1 MKAKNDYPDT
11 GIPKQEVG
19 SKVDAVE
26 KISLA
31 DEATAIDF
39 FGVVK
44 ERLLSV
50 NKWAEFAGTNMSTF
64 QLTDAFGNQVNRAAE
79 EGDYLKIDIPGPGT
93 ALGKG
98 YDWVKIEEFK
108 TESKP
113 DMDMIT
119 MRVRPAENPLSKN
132 TETAHFLTEQASSTF
147 QVKRV
152 GKHIYAEEHGRNEQ
166 ANTYTSDTLDNLRNM
181 VVGWAA
187 MLGFSYPQWKALVK
201 GLIRFPG
208 EKKKHK

>member
-1 MKAKNDYPDT
+1 MKTKNDYPDKR
-11 GIPKQEVG
+11 IPEQEVG

-26 KISLA
+26 KLSLA

-39 FGVVK
+39 FRVVK

-64 QLTDAFGNQVNRAAE
+64 QLTDASGNLVNRAAK

-98 YDWVKIEEFK
+98 YDWVKIEEIK
-108 TESKP
+108 EEGDKDT
-113 DMDMIT
+113 DILT
-119 MRVRPAENPLSKN
+119 MRVRPAENPLSRN
-132 TETAHFLTEQASSTF
+132 PETAHFLTEQASSTF
-147 QVKRV
+147 QVKRM

-201 GLIRFPG
+201 GLVKFPG
-208 EKKKHK
+208 KDKK